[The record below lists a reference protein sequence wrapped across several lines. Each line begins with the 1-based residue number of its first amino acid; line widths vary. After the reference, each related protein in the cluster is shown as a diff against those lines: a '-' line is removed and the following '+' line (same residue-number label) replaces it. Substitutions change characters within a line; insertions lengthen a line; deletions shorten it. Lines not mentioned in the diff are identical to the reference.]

1 MSYFIMAGS
10 YTCMLLSVLEQP
22 LQVTFIIISWAK
34 FVILVQNR
42 GKICGDFLFSPQHI
56 PKPRDDAC
64 EFEEMRVIREWGGV
78 FEWGCRGK
86 GGGIFESYLESS

>member
-1 MSYFIMAGS
+1 MHAAFSFGTASTSCIFHH
-10 YTCMLLSVLEQP
+10 LSVQ
-22 LQVTFIIISWAK
+22 IG
-34 FVILVQNR
+34 ILVQNR
-42 GKICGDFLFSPQHI
+42 GKIFLFSPQHI